1 MNLTSFS
8 VLQRDGDVV
17 SPIEF
22 TAKYKIHVDK
32 NDCVSTPCAILDK
45 YDSSVIDTHRVSSH
59 LFMCFFL
66 PSWQNHRKSSRSV
79 FSTIWHCILSA
90 ELKKTHPFRLF
101 FWRFCQLG
109 RINCYV
115 NVWFNFY

>member
-66 PSWQNHRKSSRSV
+66 QECIFDNMALYFECRIKKNASLQ
-79 FSTIWHCILSA
+79 TIFLAILP
-90 ELKKTHPFRLF
+90 T
-101 FWRFCQLG
+101 G
-109 RINCYV
+109 
-115 NVWFNFY
+115 